1 MRTRSRLP
9 LLAPLIAI
17 FVLALAEG
25 GFAQGRPLKILLTND
40 DGYDSTG
47 LKVMQAALAAA
58 GHQVTVVA
66 PATNQSS
73 TSMSMTSGAIK
84 VEPKGGGVWAVH
96 GTPADAA
103 MIGLM
108 HVLRDTPQDL
118 VISGTNAGHNLGTS
132 TTGSGTVGAAIV
144 SARYGLPAIATS
156 AGTGNAADAYGVAA
170 DLTVQMIRALD
181 AGRPAGGRLLPDRLV
196 INLNV
201 PAIPAAQLKGIRW
214 APLSRVSAYRRQY
227 TTTANPNE
235 VMSRLVGAAPDTS
248 ETTTDVA
255 LVNQGYVTLTVLD
268 GDMSVDAGSTTGT
281 AISSRLSGLALTQPV
296 GAR

>member
-1 MRTRSRLP
+1 MHTYLRLRST
-9 LLAPLIAI
+9 APVIAI
-17 FVLALAEG
+17 VALVASG
-25 GFAQGRPLKILLTND
+25 SGFAQGRSLKILLTND
-40 DGYDSTG
+40 DGFDSPG
-47 LKVMQAALAAA
+47 LKVMQAALVAA

-84 VEPKGGGVWAVH
+84 VEPKGGAVWAVH

-144 SARYGLPAIATS
+144 AARYGMPAIATS
-156 AGTGNAADAYGVAA
+156 AGTGSAASDAYRVAA
-170 DLTVQMIRALD
+170 DLAVQMIRALD
-181 AGRPAGGRLLPDRLV
+181 AGRPAGGRLLADRLV
-196 INLNV
+196 VNMNV
-201 PAIPAAQLKGIRW
+201 PAIPASQLRGIRW

-227 TTTANPNE
+227 TTTANSNE
-235 VMSRLVGAAPDTS
+235 VTSRLIGAEPDKT
-248 ETTTDVA
+248 ETITDVA

-268 GDMSVDAGSTTGT
+268 GDMSVDAGSTTGA
-281 AISSRLSGLALTQPV
+281 AIASRLSSLALAQAV
-296 GAR
+296 VR